1 MLGRGRPDCARWDGA
16 DQTAHAGPGP
26 TRLRSLQ
33 LKEEQ
38 LWGAE
43 VELDQLLAATA
54 LTEEQVRAAYIYMCA
69 QRVYIYMHIYM

>member
-1 MLGRGRPDCARWDGA
+1 VC
-16 DQTAHAGPGP
+16 AGPGS
-26 TRLRSLQ
+26 TTLRALQ

-54 LTEEQVRAAYIYMCA
+54 LTEEQVRAANA
-69 QRVYIYMHIYM
+69 SGHNGARTEWAHPQPHLHRD